1 MLAPMRL
8 LISLLVP
15 AIPLLPLL
23 AGGLVGR
30 VPAASAWRVSFTAAC
45 LAAAAAWVSAGL
57 VLAQGAL
64 TARWTPWEALPGLTV
79 TLRSDT
85 LSAIM
90 TVLVASLGAVILN
103 FSRRYL
109 AGDPAER
116 RFHFWL
122 SLTLGSVL
130 TLVLAGH
137 LLLLWL
143 AWVATSLCLHRLL
156 LLYPERAGAVF
167 SARKKFVF
175 SRLGDVCLLVACD
188 RLHQLYGTW
197 DLEALFTAV
206 EAGQVTGLP
215 AVGFFLVACAAL
227 KSAQFPFHSWLP
239 DTMETPT
246 PVSAFMHAGIINA
259 GGFLLVRLSP
269 LLVHAPAALNFIAV
283 LGALTA
289 AFGAVVMLT
298 QPSVKRAL
306 AYSTIAQMGFMLLQ
320 CGLGAFGLALLHLVA
335 HSLYK
340 AHAFLRSGSTVG
352 ATPRAAVTLRTPAL
366 SIGFLGGALLVTG
379 LATLL
384 EMAAPFGPSEFDVF
398 SFGLAL
404 ALAYGLARI
413 WSVGGGWDFVRRS
426 VTAALLIG
434 LASLLLHA
442 GANRLLPAS
451 VVVHPPSAVVAL
463 VGATFAALFVF
474 QALLWRAGHYSLGRQ
489 LYVHALNGFYV
500 GTVANRLLRHLWP
513 RPALR

>member
-1 MLAPMRL
+1 MRL
-8 LISLLVP
+8 LLSVLVP

-23 AGGLVGR
+23 AGVVVCRPPGR
-30 VPAASAWRVSFTAAC
+30 AAYRISSAAAW
-45 LAAAAAWVSAGL
+45 LAAALAGIAGG
-57 VLAQGAL
+57 VWLAHGDLTVRWAPWDLAPAL
-64 TARWTPWEALPGLTV
+64 TVSFRLDVVSVVMA
-79 TLRSDT
+79 
-85 LSAIM
+85 
-90 TVLVASLGAVILN
+90 VLVASLGAVILR

-109 AGDPAER
+109 AGDPTEG
-116 RFHFWL
+116 RFHSWL

-130 TLVLAGH
+130 TLVLSGH
-137 LLLLWL
+137 LLLLFA
-143 AWVATSLCLHRLL
+143 AWVSTSLCLHRLL

-175 SRLGDVCLLVACD
+175 SRLGDACLLAAALW
-188 RLHQLYGTW
+188 LHRLYGTW
-197 DLEALFTAV
+197 DFEALFAAV
-206 EAGQVTGLP
+206 AAGQTAGLSS
-215 AVGFFLVACAAL
+215 VGFLLVACAAL

-269 LLVHAPAALNFIAV
+269 LIVHAPAALNLIAV
-283 LGALTA
+283 IGGLTA
-289 AFGAVVMLT
+289 AYGAVVMLT

-352 ATPRAAVTLRTPAL
+352 AIPRAAVVLRTPAL
-366 SIGFLGGALLVTG
+366 TIGLLGGALSVAG

-384 EMAAPFGPSEFDVF
+384 RAVDPLHASHLDVF
-398 SFGLAL
+398 SVVLAF

-413 WSVGGGWDFVRRS
+413 WSVGGGWHFVRRS
-426 VTAALLIG
+426 VTAALLISA
-434 LASLLLHA
+434 ASLGLHA
-442 GANRLLPAS
+442 GAAALFPAPAP
-451 VVVHPPSAVVAL
+451 VQPPAAVVTF
-463 VGATFAALFVF
+463 VGGIFAALFVF
-474 QALLWRAGHYSLGRQ
+474 QALLWRAGHHPLGRR

-500 GTVANRLLRHLWP
+500 GTVANRLLLHLWP
-513 RPALR
+513 RKAFV